1 MKKFISV
8 IIAVMMCVTL
18 VSACKNKENEEQ
30 KKDNSKQ
37 DVVVATIGDTKI
49 TQGYYNLVYNF
60 AYLDTYQYLYQQASQ
75 YMTNGEESWLDVML
89 DEERTIGDYIRE
101 NTYLQIEQLTA
112 ITALAKEKGITVDED
127 IKKAAKKQKDDIIES
142 YGGKE
147 AFAEFLRDSK
157 SNQAAVDT
165 YLQAYEIYGKYF
177 DEITKEGEDA
187 YVEEGIIKNAF
198 KEDISGKMKVQH
210 ILVSTQDDYDENG
223 VAIPGKTD
231 EEAQKIVKEILD
243 KLAKGE
249 DFDALISEYD
259 EDPGMESGK
268 FYVFG
273 DGEMVQE
280 FETAS
285 KNLKIGE
292 YTKQGVKTDYGYHI
306 IKRYALDE
314 NSEEYESFKN
324 TYLEEKVLEIVTK
337 KVEEIKKDWKKE
349 EIDSYVDNWNK
360 DRKE

>member
-8 IIAVMMCVTL
+8 IIALVMCVAL
-18 VSACKNKENEEQ
+18 VSACKDKKDEEQ
-30 KKDNSKQ
+30 KKSNPEYDA
-37 DVVVATIGDTKI
+37 VVATIGDTKI

-75 YMTNGEESWLDVML
+75 YMSNGEESWLDVML

-101 NTYLQIEQLTA
+101 NTYSQIEQLSA
-112 ITALAKEKGITVDED
+112 ITALAKEKGITIDED
-127 IKKAAKKQKDDIIES
+127 IKKEANKQKEEIIKS

-147 AFAEFLRDSK
+147 DFAEFLEDSK
-157 SNQAAVDT
+157 SNEAAVDA

-177 DEITKEGEDA
+177 DEITKKGEAA
-187 YVEEGIIKNAF
+187 YVEEEVIKNAF
-198 KEDISGKMKVQH
+198 REDMSGKMKVQH
-210 ILVSTQDDYDENG
+210 ILVSTQDNYDENG

-243 KLAKGE
+243 KLAAGE
-249 DFDALISEYD
+249 DFDSLISEYD

-314 NSEEYESFKN
+314 NSEEYETFKN
-324 TYLEEKVLEIVTK
+324 SYLEEKVIEIVTK
-337 KVEEIKKDWKKE
+337 KVEDIKKDWKKE
-349 EIDSYVDNWNK
+349 EVDSFIDNWNK
-360 DRKE
+360 ERDE